1 MPKRLKFGI
10 IKLEEPF
17 AIHPSG
23 WVAFLCPNE
32 RGISKMQI
40 NGELLKINGQ
50 VFSNLKSYQLQRNK
64 LWLNSDRNMAG
75 EIRATMIGIFPKIE
89 VEFGGIL
96 TVEEIQKIA
105 RVVDLPFFT
114 VEYFDPKYNA
124 MKSGQFYAGDYSVQL
139 KDKKRG
145 IFDPFKVSLI
155 PVRKEA

>member
-1 MPKRLKFGI
+1 
-10 IKLEEPF
+10 
-17 AIHPSG
+17 
-23 WVAFLCPNE
+23 
-32 RGISKMQI
+32 MQI

-50 VFSNLKSYQLQRNK
+50 VFSNSKSYQLQRNK

-89 VEFGGIL
+89 VEFEFEFEFGGIL

>member
-1 MPKRLKFGI
+1 
-10 IKLEEPF
+10 
-17 AIHPSG
+17 
-23 WVAFLCPNE
+23 
-32 RGISKMQI
+32 MQI

-96 TVEEIQKIA
+96 TVAEIQKIA
-105 RVVDLPFFT
+105 R
-114 VEYFDPKYNA
+114 EYFDPKYNA